1 MSTSAEVRRARASRR
16 SSRVED
22 GARRREARCG
32 LTRSRLEQ
40 EFAALVRVV
49 KDAQRRF
56 TAAPSEHP
64 GCDFKAW
71 LKANVK
77 RPENQ
82 RGDPSRHTAET
93 LRKFV
98 ETLGTALGTARVTAL
113 TKHDQWR
120 KKRAEWDEWGDD
132 EVVDAKGDRAW
143 ALVRRT
149 RKHEGFA
156 EAYYRLPSHEP
167 PWRRTKYRPVRWCVE
182 KEMKPRLLGVDCEM
196 CETDDDTRALVGVS
210 VVDDEGNIL
219 LKTLV
224 KPPGNIVD
232 MRTEI
237 TGLKAENVLAAPTT
251 LSDVQDRLVEL
262 CKPGTVLVGHS
273 LMHDLKSLKIDHQPV
288 IDTGM
293 LFRYKNLP
301 RSTPSLAILC
311 ETLLKRK
318 MRQTEAGY
326 HDSVEDA
333 KAALDLVLWAVR
345 EAKPIFEVDAPPHK
359 VDAEDLCKLFIH
371 RIPRGT
377 SAEAL
382 KMVFEETDRAHIE
395 SVQGSFLDVTTTD
408 SAALGGKK
416 TTSCLVTF
424 TDTKRANDA
433 FERLDGAVTKDAIG
447 RAQKSR
453 ALPLDSTDR
462 SVSVVVRR
470 MTSSG
475 SVVSAGAAAGA
486 KRPANSVPATVPK
499 SKKVRQRKP
508 KSIALPGDKS

>member
-1 MSTSAEVRRARASRR
+1 
-16 SSRVED
+16 
-22 GARRREARCG
+22 
-32 LTRSRLEQ
+32 
-40 EFAALVRVV
+40 
-49 KDAQRRF
+49 
-56 TAAPSEHP
+56 
-64 GCDFKAW
+64 
-71 LKANVK
+71 
-77 RPENQ
+77 
-82 RGDPSRHTAET
+82 
-93 LRKFV
+93 
-98 ETLGTALGTARVTAL
+98 
-113 TKHDQWR
+113 
-120 KKRAEWDEWGDD
+120 
-132 EVVDAKGDRAW
+132 
-143 ALVRRT
+143 
-149 RKHEGFA
+149 
-156 EAYYRLPSHEP
+156 
-167 PWRRTKYRPVRWCVE
+167 
-182 KEMKPRLLGVDCEM
+182 M

-395 SVQGSFLDVTTTD
+395 SVQGSFLDATTTD

-424 TDTKRANDA
+424 NDTKRANDA